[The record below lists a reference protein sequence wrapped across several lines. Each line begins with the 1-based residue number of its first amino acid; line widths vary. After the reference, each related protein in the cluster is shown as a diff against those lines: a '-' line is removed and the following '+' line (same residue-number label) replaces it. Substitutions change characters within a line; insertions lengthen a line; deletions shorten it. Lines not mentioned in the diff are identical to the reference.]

1 MSSLNNMSKRLS
13 LMGGRAQ
20 IDRMNKDKLRSLK
33 KALWYSYQSAT
44 LVTED
49 EKEFRC
55 LINPNKLNNDYDV
68 KILSIPYFE
77 KCLNDIENPDTEV
90 ATNIA
95 VGQTF
100 TWKENDSHWI
110 VYLQRLEETAYFRA
124 EIRRCRFSFEINGK
138 KYWVYLRGPIETG
151 MVWNRSGYTYFNKL
165 NETAFMYVVKNED
178 TEKFFARFTKFK
190 LGNQYWEV
198 QATDKISVDGI
209 IEVALKEDFTNNFE
223 EPVQEITKEDIG
235 LEPMIY
241 GSPVV
246 KPFSVN
252 TYEIKNIDG
261 GGEWSVSDPSKAR
274 IKTELTDTS
283 ILLEVITGKSG
294 VITLVYELGGHK
306 LELLIKILSL

>member
-1 MSSLNNMSKRLS
+1 MSSLDNMSKRLS

-20 IDRMNKDKLRSLK
+20 LDRMNKDKLRSLK

-49 EKEFRC
+49 EREFRC

-77 KCLNDIENPDTEV
+77 KCLNDFENSDNEV

-110 VYLQRLEETAYFRA
+110 IYLQRLEETAYFRA

-151 MVWNRSGYTYFNKL
+151 MVWNRSSYTYFNKL
-165 NETAFMYVVKNED
+165 NETAFMYVAKNED
-178 TEKFFARFTKFK
+178 TEKFFTRFTKFK

-209 IEVALKEDFTNNFE
+209 IEVALKEYFTNNFD

-235 LEPMIY
+235 LEPIIY
-241 GSPVV
+241 GNSVV
-246 KPFSVN
+246 KPFSAN
-252 TYEIKNIDG
+252 KYEVKNIDG
-261 GGEWSVSDPSKAR
+261 GGRWSVSDIDKAR
-274 IKTELTDTS
+274 IKTELNDTS
-283 ILLEVITGKSG
+283 ILLEIVTGKSG
-294 VITLVYELGGHK
+294 MITLTYELDNHK

>member
-1 MSSLNNMSKRLS
+1 MSSLDNMSKRLS
-13 LMGGRAQ
+13 LMGGRTQ

-77 KCLNDIENPDTEV
+77 KCLNDIENPEVEV

-124 EIRRCRFSFEINGK
+124 EIRRCRFSLEINGK

-151 MVWNRSGYTYFNKL
+151 MVWNRSSYTYFNKL

-178 TEKFFARFTKFK
+178 TEKFFTRFTKFK

-223 EPVQEITKEDIG
+223 EPVKEITKEDIG

-241 GSPVV
+241 GNSVV
-246 KPFSVN
+246 KPFSIN
-252 TYEIKNIDG
+252 NYEIKNIDG
-261 GGEWSVSDPSKAR
+261 GGQWLISDPSKAR
-274 IKTELTDTS
+274 IKTELNDTS

-294 VITLVYELGGHK
+294 TITLEYELGEHK